1 MTRYALRRLLAS
13 VPVVCVA
20 SFILFWAVRATFDPL
35 AKLRQSVDPT
45 ALHRETVRLGLDR
58 SRRPLQP
65 AGRPVLRPPRS
76 PGGPAMTQ
84 PTALPAPPPPVPG
97 PPATSGDPRTSRVVL
112 SRFLRHRLA
121 VASLVVL
128 LLLAV
133 CCFGAAWIAPFPR
146 NAQNLLAASE
156 PPSGTHW
163 LGTDSLSRDY
173 LSEMLYAGQLSLAI
187 GLGVALLATLVGT
200 AAGAVAGYLGGWPDE
215 VIMRVADL
223 FLIVPPVAVLA
234 VSLQGLGPSPLTIV
248 VVLSGLG
255 WTLIARVV
263 RSRVIQLRHQEFVEA
278 ARVIGASGPRIVVRH
293 LLPNLTGLIVVNVSL
308 SVASAIILE
317 STVSFLGYG
326 VQPPKSSWG
335 NMLTQAAGLIGTSQS
350 YLLYVPGL
358 AILVTV
364 LAVNFLGDG
373 LRDALDP
380 QGRQ

>member
-1 MTRYALRRLLAS
+1 
-13 VPVVCVA
+13 
-20 SFILFWAVRATFDPL
+20 
-35 AKLRQSVDPT
+35 
-45 ALHRETVRLGLDR
+45 
-58 SRRPLQP
+58 
-65 AGRPVLRPPRS
+65 
-76 PGGPAMTQ
+76 MTQ
-84 PTALPAPPPPVPG
+84 PTALPTPPPPVSG
-97 PPATSGDPRTSRVVL
+97 PPAAPGDPRTSRVLL

-121 VASLVVL
+121 VASLIVL
-128 LLLAV
+128 VLLAV
-133 CCFGAAWIAPFPR
+133 CCFGATWIAPSPR
-146 NAQNLLAASE
+146 NAQNLLDASQ
-156 PPSGTHW
+156 PPSGAHW
-163 LGTDSLSRDY
+163 LGTDSLGRDY

-200 AAGAVAGYLGGWPDE
+200 AAGAVAGYLGGWADE
-215 VIMRVADL
+215 VIMRGADL

-234 VSLQGLGPSPLTIV
+234 VSLQGLGPSPVTIV
-248 VVLSGLG
+248 VVLSSLG

-263 RSRVIQLRHQEFVEA
+263 RARVIQLRHQEFVEA

-308 SVASAIILE
+308 SVAMAIILE

-326 VQPPKSSWG
+326 IQPPRSSWG

-358 AILVTV
+358 AILITV